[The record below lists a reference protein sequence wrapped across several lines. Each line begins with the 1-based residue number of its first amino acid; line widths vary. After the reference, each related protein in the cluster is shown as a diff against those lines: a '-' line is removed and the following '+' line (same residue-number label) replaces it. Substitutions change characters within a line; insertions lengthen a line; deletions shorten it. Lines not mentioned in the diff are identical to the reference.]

1 LIKVQIVFT
10 NGLDAIVAQS
20 TPAET
25 AARVEE
31 LMRKCAPRIHR
42 VNVVAV
48 GLETAEGVRMKGYFN
63 MVDLDARIDQVLDR
77 QGIEHFD
84 LYEIAKYPRRRRVE

>member
-1 LIKVQIVFT
+1 LIRVQIIFT
-10 NGLDAIVAQS
+10 NGLDAIVAKA

-31 LMRKCAPRIHR
+31 LMWKCAPRIRHI
-42 VNVVAV
+42 NVVAS
-48 GLETAEGVRMKGYFN
+48 GLEAAEGARMKGYFN

-77 QGIEHFD
+77 QGMKYFD